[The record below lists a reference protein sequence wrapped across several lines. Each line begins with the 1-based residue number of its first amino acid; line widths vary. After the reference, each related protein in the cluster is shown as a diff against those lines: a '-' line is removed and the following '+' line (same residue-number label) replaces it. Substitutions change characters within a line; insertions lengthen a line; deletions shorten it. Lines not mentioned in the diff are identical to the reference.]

1 MTFGASGRQPAR
13 VPEALRDP
21 IPLQRGLVVLGVV
34 ALAAIVPLNLTDSAP
49 GADVWS
55 RAEITVAAALA
66 VILAAGSVR
75 GTRGRVRHVRSVI
88 TTALALWLGAELVRN
103 AEVMGGMTGT
113 PAPSDLVLGALLA
126 CAAAAFVAS
135 LRGQVDRRTE
145 HALYLDAA
153 ILFFGVAAGLLTLFG
168 PAAASSTR
176 SAVDMAYVTF
186 FAATFAATLLLD
198 LTLRVERRPRGAYLL
213 LAAVALVGT
222 SYLVR
227 LVAAGGAGIQEAGLA
242 GHLLSAGILVGAL
255 GTATWDEVQD
265 DDPRYAVLAARLRSG
280 LPVVAIAIT
289 PGLILAVAVSD
300 LPTPI
305 TLATLGAIGL
315 VLITVAFRQSV
326 LLWEREAA
334 VQREAQLA
342 GDLAVAEAKYR
353 ALVERQPGIVYLAEP
368 GEHGRWHYVSPQ
380 IEQILG
386 FTQQEWLD
394 DPKLW
399 AQRIH
404 PDDRSRVLRDEAA
417 DALAARRGPGSQ
429 VWEYRMLARDGR
441 EVWILD
447 DESVTRVDP
456 HGKVAL
462 VQGVLLDITER
473 KRTEE
478 ALRVSEE
485 QTRRIIESASY
496 AFIGMGSDGSVI
508 SWNQHAANTF
518 GWTREQAIGR
528 QLADL
533 IIPTETRADH
543 YRGLAHYLATGE
555 GPILS
560 KRIEVTAVHRD
571 GHEFPVELTIWPVR
585 TGDSVQF
592 SALVDDIT
600 VRKALEGQLRHQAL
614 HDALTGLPNRVLFS
628 DRLQHALDRSRADP
642 SLTLAVFFV
651 DLDDFKTVNDSLG
664 HTAGDQLLAAVADR
678 LRGSVRGED
687 TAARLGGDEFAVLVE
702 DGTPS
707 DPGLVADRILR
718 ELSRPFEIDGK
729 PVSVQAS
736 IGVSLSGPDGSS
748 PDELLRNADLAMYLA
763 KARGKNRHELYTPGM
778 HEQAQRRLDLKRML
792 EAAVEDERLEV
803 DYQPVVALRD
813 GAIVGLEALLR
824 WRERGEEVA
833 PVSEVIPLAEETG
846 LIIPI
851 GRFVLNR
858 AFADLAAWRA
868 ELDLPEP
875 ISMAV
880 NISPVQLESG
890 ALATDV
896 ERALDAAGVAP
907 ASVVLELTESALMN
921 DSLDTVR
928 TLRELRGRGVRI
940 ALDDFGT
947 GYSSLARLRRFSVDV
962 VKIDHGFVAAVG
974 TERGDPL
981 IQSIIDLGRS
991 LGMEVVAEGI
1001 ETRQQLDG
1009 LLRRG
1014 AQTGQG
1020 YYFAR
1025 PLPAAA
1031 IVPLLTVGRLPLTAR
1046 PRRASAARGA

>member
-1 MTFGASGRQPAR
+1 MTLGASGRSTAR
-13 VPEALRDP
+13 VPLALRDLF
-21 IPLQRGLVVLGVV
+21 PLQRGLVVLGLV
-34 ALAAIVPLNLTDSAP
+34 ALAAIVPLNLTGVPP
-49 GADVWS
+49 GSEFWS
-55 RAEITVAAALA
+55 RVEITVAAIFA
-66 VILAAGSVR
+66 VVWAAASVR
-75 GTRGRVRHVRSVI
+75 GTRGRVRQVRSVVAS
-88 TTALALWLGAELVRN
+88 ALGLWLGAELLRDL
-103 AEVMGGMTGT
+103 EVVAGMTSA
-113 PAPSDLVLGALLA
+113 PAPSDLILGALLA
-126 CAAAAFVAS
+126 CVALTFVAA

-145 HALYLDAA
+145 YALYLDAA
-153 ILFFGVAAGLLTLFG
+153 IVFFGVTAGLLTAFG
-168 PAAASSTR
+168 PAAASNAR
-176 SAVDMAYVTF
+176 SAVDVAYLAFFTSTF
-186 FAATFAATLLLD
+186 TATLLLD
-198 LTLRVERRPRGAYLL
+198 LALRVERRPRGAYLI
-213 LAAVALVGT
+213 LAATALVGL
-222 SYLVR
+222 SYAAR
-227 LVAAGGAGIQEAGLA
+227 LLLPTGDGLQEAGLP
-242 GHLLSAGILVGAL
+242 GHLLSAGLLLGAL
-255 GTATWDEVQD
+255 GTATWTEAQD

-280 LPVVAIAIT
+280 IPVVAIAVT
-289 PGLILAVAVSD
+289 PGLILAAAVSD
-300 LPTPI
+300 LPTPL

-326 LLWEREAA
+326 LLWERDDAA
-334 VQREAQLA
+334 RREAQLS
-342 GDLAVAEAKYR
+342 GELAVAESKYR
-353 ALVERQPGIVYLAEP
+353 ALVEHQPGIVYLAEP
-368 GEHGRWHYVSPQ
+368 GAHGRWHYVSPQ
-380 IEQILG
+380 IERILG
-386 FTQQEWLD
+386 YTRQEWLD
-394 DPKLW
+394 DPTLW

-404 PDDRSRVLRDEAA
+404 PEDRPRVLHDEAA
-417 DALAARRGPGSQ
+417 ESLAARRGPGSQ

-447 DESVTRVDP
+447 DESVTQVDATG
-456 HGKVAL
+456 HVTL

-496 AFIGMGSDGSVI
+496 AFIGMAADGSVVN
-508 SWNQHAANTF
+508 WNQHATGTF
-518 GWTREQAIGR
+518 GWTREQAIGH

-533 IIPTETRADH
+533 IIPAETRAHH
-543 YRGLAHYLATGE
+543 YRGLAHYLSTGE

-585 TGDSVQF
+585 TGSSVQF

-642 SLTLAVFFV
+642 DQSLAVFFV

-678 LRGSVRGED
+678 LRASVRGED

-702 DGTPS
+702 ESAPS
-707 DPGLVADRILR
+707 DPAVVADRILR

-792 EAAVEDERLEV
+792 EAAVEEERLEV

-813 GAIVGLEALLR
+813 GTIVGLEALLR
-824 WRERGEEVA
+824 WRERGREVA
-833 PVSEVIPLAEETG
+833 PVTEIIPLAEETG

-858 AFADLAAWRA
+858 AFADLASWRT
-868 ELDLPEP
+868 ELDLTDP

-890 ALATDV
+890 TLVTDV

-907 ASVVLELTESALMN
+907 SAVVLELTESALTN

-928 TLRELRGRGVRI
+928 TLRDLRGRGVRI

-1001 ETRQQLDG
+1001 ETPQQLDG

-1014 AQTGQG
+1014 AQMGQG
-1020 YYFAR
+1020 FHFAR
-1025 PLPAAA
+1025 PMPAAA
-1031 IVPLLTVGRLPLTAR
+1031 IGPMLAVGRLPLTAR
-1046 PRRASAARGA
+1046 HRRPQAARGA